1 MQTNDQPK
9 RGRPSDYSAEIAE
22 AICDRLVNGESL
34 RAVCA
39 DPAMPARATVLL
51 RVHGIEHLADQL
63 ASRLLGVYFCPAIAA
78 RPDRA
83 AVPSRSSKG
92 SVNRAGFQ

>member
-34 RAVCA
+34 RAICA
-39 DPAMPARATVLL
+39 DQVAL
-51 RVHGIEHLADQL
+51 RQCGHWMMGTEREHELFLGWFSNGGEGPLWDCL
-63 ASRLLGVYFCPAIAA
+63 RRLWRKREAAIVMQGGDVA
-78 RPDRA
+78 
-83 AVPSRSSKG
+83 
-92 SVNRAGFQ
+92 

>member
-63 ASRLLGVYFCPAIAA
+63 DVVRVALSELDTSDADGHQRGTCLRNTG
-78 RPDRA
+78 
-83 AVPSRSSKG
+83 
-92 SVNRAGFQ
+92 